1 MSKIREAVG
10 LKGGR
15 FSKWRRS
22 CAISTLELGLILAL
36 LSAGATLLG
45 WILIALK
52 KNPSERFI
60 AITLLLV
67 AGAMLTVSALQL
79 IPSALDSG
87 LNIMQVLLT
96 TSLGFALVVALS
108 SVKFD
113 KDASKVKN
121 PALLITIALSLHN
134 LPEGAA
140 PIGATLVD
148 IQTGLTTSLVLALHN
163 IPEGLAISATALLA
177 GYGRKMALLLTLAA
191 TLAEALGAFA
201 VYMSGSLLLDDRS
214 IGLLLSSVA
223 GIMIAICAKELIP
236 YSVRVLLKK

>member
-1 MSKIREAVG
+1 M
-10 LKGGR
+10 
-15 FSKWRRS
+15 
-22 CAISTLELGLILAL
+22 
-36 LSAGATLLG
+36 
-45 WILIALK
+45 K

-87 LNIMQVLLT
+87 LNLMQVLLVT
-96 TSLGFALVVALS
+96 CLGFALVVALS
-108 SVKFD
+108 SVKLN

-148 IQTGLTTSLVLALHN
+148 IETGLTTSLVLALHN
-163 IPEGLAISATALLA
+163 IPEGIAISATALLA
-177 GYGRKMALLLTLAA
+177 GYSRKMALLLTLAA

-201 VYMSGSLLLDDRS
+201 VYFSGSLLLAERS
-214 IGLLLSSVA
+214 VGLLLSLVA

-236 YSVRVLLKK
+236 YSLKTLGSRRN

>member
-1 MSKIREAVG
+1 
-10 LKGGR
+10 
-15 FSKWRRS
+15 
-22 CAISTLELGLILAL
+22 
-36 LSAGATLLG
+36 
-45 WILIALK
+45 
-52 KNPSERFI
+52 
-60 AITLLLV
+60 
-67 AGAMLTVSALQL
+67 MLTVSALQL

-96 TSLGFALVVALS
+96 TGLGFTVVVLLS

-148 IQTGLTTSLVLALHN
+148 LQTGLTTSLVLALHN
-163 IPEGLAISATALLA
+163 IPEGIAISATALLA
-177 GYGRKMALLLTLAA
+177 GYSRKMALLLTFAA

-214 IGLLLSSVA
+214 VGLLLSAVA

-236 YSVRVLLKK
+236 YSVNTLHKKQK

>member
-1 MSKIREAVG
+1 M
-10 LKGGR
+10 
-15 FSKWRRS
+15 
-22 CAISTLELGLILAL
+22 
-36 LSAGATLLG
+36 
-45 WILIALK
+45 K

-87 LNIMQVLLT
+87 LDVMQVLLVT
-96 TSLGFALVVALS
+96 GLGFALVVALS

-113 KDASKVKN
+113 KDSSRVKST
-121 PALLITIALSLHN
+121 ALLTTIALSLHN

-163 IPEGLAISATALLA
+163 IPEGIAISATALHA
-177 GYGRKMALLLTLAA
+177 GYGRKIALLFTLAA
-191 TLAEALGAFA
+191 TLAEMLGACA
-201 VYMSGSLLLDDRS
+201 VYASASLFLANRATG
-214 IGLLLSSVA
+214 ILLSGVA

-236 YSVRVLLKK
+236 LSVKTLLTSRKRRIKR

>member
-1 MSKIREAVG
+1 
-10 LKGGR
+10 
-15 FSKWRRS
+15 
-22 CAISTLELGLILAL
+22 
-36 LSAGATLLG
+36 LG

-96 TSLGFALVVALS
+96 TGLGFALVVALS

-148 IQTGLTTSLVLALHN
+148 IQTGLT
-163 IPEGLAISATALLA
+163 
-177 GYGRKMALLLTLAA
+177 A
-191 TLAEALGAFA
+191 TLAEALGALV
-201 VYMSGSLLLDDRS
+201 VYISGSLLLDDRS

>member
-1 MSKIREAVG
+1 M
-10 LKGGR
+10 
-15 FSKWRRS
+15 
-22 CAISTLELGLILAL
+22 
-36 LSAGATLLG
+36 
-45 WILIALK
+45 K

-79 IPSALDSG
+79 IPSALESG
-87 LNIMQVLLT
+87 LNLMQVLLVT
-96 TSLGFALVVALS
+96 CLGFALVVALS
-108 SVKFD
+108 SVKFN
-113 KDASKVKN
+113 KNASKVKN

-148 IQTGLTTSLVLALHN
+148 IETGLTTSLVLALHN
-163 IPEGLAISATALLA
+163 IPEGIAISATAILA
-177 GYGRKMALLLTLAA
+177 GYSRKMALLLTLAA

-201 VYMSGSLLLDDRS
+201 VYFSGSLLLAERS
-214 IGLLLSSVA
+214 VGLLLSLVA

-236 YSVRVLLKK
+236 YSLKTLGSRRN

>member
-1 MSKIREAVG
+1 M
-10 LKGGR
+10 
-15 FSKWRRS
+15 
-22 CAISTLELGLILAL
+22 
-36 LSAGATLLG
+36 
-45 WILIALK
+45 K

-87 LNIMQVLLT
+87 LDVMQVLLVT
-96 TSLGFALVVALS
+96 CLGFALVVALS
-108 SVKFD
+108 SVKFN

-148 IQTGLTTSLVLALHN
+148 IETGLTTSLVLALHN
-163 IPEGLAISATALLA
+163 IPEGIAISATALLA
-177 GYGRKMALLLTLAA
+177 GYSRKMALLLTLAA
-191 TLAEALGAFA
+191 TLAETLGAFA
-201 VYMSGSLLLDDRS
+201 VYFSGSLLLADRS
-214 IGLLLSSVA
+214 VGLLLSLVA

-236 YSVRVLLKK
+236 YSLKTLGNRRN

>member
-1 MSKIREAVG
+1 
-10 LKGGR
+10 
-15 FSKWRRS
+15 
-22 CAISTLELGLILAL
+22 
-36 LSAGATLLG
+36 LG

-67 AGAMLTVSALQL
+67 AGAMLTVSALSL

-87 LNIMQVLLT
+87 LSFIQVLIT
-96 TSLGFALVVALS
+96 TCLGFALVIALS

-113 KDASKVKN
+113 KAGASVKN

-140 PIGATLVD
+140 PIGASLVD
-148 IQTGLTTSLVLALHN
+148 IQTGLTTSVVLALHN
-163 IPEGLAISATALLA
+163 IPEGIAISATALLA
-177 GYGRKMALLLTLAA
+177 GYNRKIALFLTIAA

-201 VYMSGSLLLDDRS
+201 VYFSGSLLLSDRS
-214 IGLLLSSVA
+214 NGLLLSGVA

-236 YSVRVLLKK
+236 YSLKTLGSRRNYADD

>member
-1 MSKIREAVG
+1 M
-10 LKGGR
+10 
-15 FSKWRRS
+15 
-22 CAISTLELGLILAL
+22 
-36 LSAGATLLG
+36 
-45 WILIALK
+45 K

-60 AITLLLV
+60 AIALLLV

-87 LNIMQVLLT
+87 LNLMQVLLVIC
-96 TSLGFALVVALS
+96 LGFALVVALS

-113 KDASKVKN
+113 RDASRVKN
-121 PALLITIALSLHN
+121 PALLITVALSLHN

-148 IQTGLTTSLVLALHN
+148 IQTGLTTSLVLAVHN
-163 IPEGLAISATALLA
+163 IPEGIAISATALLA
-177 GYGRKMALLLTLAA
+177 GYSRKIALLLTLAA

-214 IGLLLSSVA
+214 IGLLLSLVA

-236 YSVRVLLKK
+236 YSLKTLGSRRN

>member
-1 MSKIREAVG
+1 M
-10 LKGGR
+10 
-15 FSKWRRS
+15 
-22 CAISTLELGLILAL
+22 
-36 LSAGATLLG
+36 
-45 WILIALK
+45 IALK
-52 KNPSERFI
+52 KNPSDRFI

-87 LNIMQVLLT
+87 LNIMQVLFMT
-96 TSLGFALVVALS
+96 GLGFTVLVLLS

-148 IQTGLTTSLVLALHN
+148 LQTGLTTSLVLALHN
-163 IPEGLAISATALLA
+163 IPEGIAISATALLA
-177 GYGRKMALLLTLAA
+177 GYSRKMALLLTLAA
-191 TLAEALGAFA
+191 TLAEALGAFG
-201 VYMSGSLLLDDRS
+201 VYLSGSLLLDDRS
-214 IGLLLSSVA
+214 VGLLLSAVA

-236 YSVRVLLKK
+236 YSVNTLHKKQK

>member
-1 MSKIREAVG
+1 M
-10 LKGGR
+10 
-15 FSKWRRS
+15 
-22 CAISTLELGLILAL
+22 
-36 LSAGATLLG
+36 
-45 WILIALK
+45 IALK

-60 AITLLLV
+60 AIALLLV

-87 LNIMQVLLT
+87 LNLMQVLLVIC
-96 TSLGFALVVALS
+96 LGFALVVALS

-113 KDASKVKN
+113 RDASRVKN
-121 PALLITIALSLHN
+121 PALLITVALSLHN

-163 IPEGLAISATALLA
+163 IPEGIAISATALLA
-177 GYGRKMALLLTLAA
+177 GHSRKIALLLTLAA

-214 IGLLLSSVA
+214 IGLLLSLVA

-236 YSVRVLLKK
+236 YSLKTLGSRRN

>member
-1 MSKIREAVG
+1 
-10 LKGGR
+10 
-15 FSKWRRS
+15 
-22 CAISTLELGLILAL
+22 
-36 LSAGATLLG
+36 
-45 WILIALK
+45 LIALK

-79 IPSALDSG
+79 IPSALDSS
-87 LNIMQVLLT
+87 LNVMQVLLT
-96 TSLGFALVVALS
+96 TGLGFALIVALS

-163 IPEGLAISATALLA
+163 IPEGIAISATALLA
-177 GYGRKMALLLTLAA
+177 GYSRKTALLLTLAA

-214 IGLLLSSVA
+214 IGLLLSAVA

-236 YSVRVLLKK
+236 YSVNTLHNKRK

>member
-1 MSKIREAVG
+1 
-10 LKGGR
+10 
-15 FSKWRRS
+15 
-22 CAISTLELGLILAL
+22 
-36 LSAGATLLG
+36 LG
-45 WILIALK
+45 WILITLK

-96 TSLGFALVVALS
+96 TGIGFVVVVLLS

-121 PALLITIALSLHN
+121 PALLLTIALSLHN

-163 IPEGLAISATALLA
+163 IPEGIAISATALLA
-177 GYGRKMALLLTLAA
+177 GYSRKMALLLTLAA
-191 TLAEALGAFA
+191 TLAEALGALV
-201 VYMSGSLLLDDRS
+201 VYISGSLLLDDRS

-236 YSVRVLLKK
+236 YSLKTLGSRRN

>member
-1 MSKIREAVG
+1 
-10 LKGGR
+10 
-15 FSKWRRS
+15 
-22 CAISTLELGLILAL
+22 
-36 LSAGATLLG
+36 
-45 WILIALK
+45 LIALK

-87 LNIMQVLLT
+87 LDVMQVLLA
-96 TSLGFALVVALS
+96 SCIGFALVVALS
-108 SVKFD
+108 SFKFD
-113 KDASKVKN
+113 KDESKNKN

-148 IQTGLTTSLVLALHN
+148 FQTGLTTSLVLALHN
-163 IPEGLAISATALLA
+163 IPEGIAISAAALLA
-177 GYGRKMALLLTLAA
+177 GYSRKMALLLTLAA
-191 TLAEALGAFA
+191 TLAEALGAFV
-201 VYMSGSLLLDDRS
+201 VYISGSLLLDDRS

-223 GIMIAICAKELIP
+223 GIMIAICTKELIP

>member
-10 LKGGR
+10 LKVGR

-22 CAISTLELGLILAL
+22 CEISTLELGLILAL

-113 KDASKVKN
+113 KDASKVKD

-163 IPEGLAISATALLA
+163 IPEGIAISATALLA

>member
-1 MSKIREAVG
+1 M
-10 LKGGR
+10 
-15 FSKWRRS
+15 
-22 CAISTLELGLILAL
+22 
-36 LSAGATLLG
+36 
-45 WILIALK
+45 K

-79 IPSALDSG
+79 IPSAFDSG
-87 LNIMQVLLT
+87 LNIIQVLLT
-96 TSLGFALVVALS
+96 TGLGFTVVVLLS

-148 IQTGLTTSLVLALHN
+148 VQTGLTTSLVLALHN
-163 IPEGLAISATALLA
+163 IPEGIAISATALLA
-177 GYGRKMALLLTLAA
+177 GYSRKMALSLTLAA
-191 TLAEALGAFA
+191 TLAEALGALA
-201 VYMSGSLLLDDRS
+201 VYLSGALLLADRS
-214 IGLLLSSVA
+214 VGLLLSGVA

-236 YSVRVLLKK
+236 YSVKTLRNTGGKIN

>member
-1 MSKIREAVG
+1 M
-10 LKGGR
+10 
-15 FSKWRRS
+15 
-22 CAISTLELGLILAL
+22 AL
-36 LSAGATLLG
+36 LSASATLLG

-52 KNPSERFI
+52 KDPSERFI

-79 IPSALDSG
+79 IPSALESG
-87 LNIMQVLLT
+87 LNLMQVLLVT
-96 TSLGFALVVALS
+96 CLGFALVVALS
-108 SVKFD
+108 SVKFN
-113 KDASKVKN
+113 KNASKVKN

-148 IQTGLTTSLVLALHN
+148 IETGLTTSLVLALHN
-163 IPEGLAISATALLA
+163 IPEGIAISATAILA
-177 GYGRKMALLLTLAA
+177 GYSRKMALLLTLAA

-201 VYMSGSLLLDDRS
+201 VYFSGSLLLAERS
-214 IGLLLSSVA
+214 VGLLLSLVA

-236 YSVRVLLKK
+236 YSLKTLGSRRN

>member
-1 MSKIREAVG
+1 M
-10 LKGGR
+10 
-15 FSKWRRS
+15 
-22 CAISTLELGLILAL
+22 
-36 LSAGATLLG
+36 
-45 WILIALK
+45 IALK

-87 LNIMQVLLT
+87 LNLIQVLLVT
-96 TSLGFALVVALS
+96 CLGFALVVALS
-108 SVKFD
+108 SVKFY
-113 KDASKVKN
+113 KDTSKVKN

-148 IQTGLTTSLVLALHN
+148 IETGLTTSLVLALHN
-163 IPEGLAISATALLA
+163 IPEGIAISATAILA
-177 GYGRKMALLLTLAA
+177 GYSRKMALLLTLAA

-201 VYMSGSLLLDDRS
+201 VYFSGSLLLAERS
-214 IGLLLSSVA
+214 VGLLLSLVA

-236 YSVRVLLKK
+236 YSLKTLGSRRN

>member
-1 MSKIREAVG
+1 M
-10 LKGGR
+10 
-15 FSKWRRS
+15 
-22 CAISTLELGLILAL
+22 
-36 LSAGATLLG
+36 G

-52 KNPSERFI
+52 KNPSDRFI

-67 AGAMLTVSALQL
+67 AGAMLIVSALQL

-87 LNIMQVLLT
+87 LKIMQVLLT
-96 TSLGFALVVALS
+96 TGIGFTVVVLLS
-108 SVKFD
+108 RVKFD
-113 KDASKVKN
+113 KDASKVKK

-163 IPEGLAISATALLA
+163 IPEGIAISAMALLA
-177 GYGRKMALLLTLAA
+177 GYSRKMALLLTLAA
-191 TLAEALGAFA
+191 TLAEALGAFT

-214 IGLLLSSVA
+214 VGLLLSAVA

-236 YSVRVLLKK
+236 YSVNTLHNKRK

>member
-1 MSKIREAVG
+1 M
-10 LKGGR
+10 
-15 FSKWRRS
+15 
-22 CAISTLELGLILAL
+22 
-36 LSAGATLLG
+36 
-45 WILIALK
+45 IALK

-87 LNIMQVLLT
+87 LKLIQVLLVT
-96 TSLGFALVVALS
+96 CLGFALVVALS

-163 IPEGLAISATALLA
+163 IPEGIAISVTALLA
-177 GYGRKMALLLTLAA
+177 GYSRKIALLLTLAA
-191 TLAEALGAFA
+191 TLAEALGALV

-236 YSVRVLLKK
+236 YSLKTLGSRRN

>member
-1 MSKIREAVG
+1 M
-10 LKGGR
+10 
-15 FSKWRRS
+15 
-22 CAISTLELGLILAL
+22 
-36 LSAGATLLG
+36 
-45 WILIALK
+45 K

-87 LNIMQVLLT
+87 LDVMQVLLVT
-96 TSLGFALVVALS
+96 CLGFALVVALS
-108 SVKFD
+108 SVKFN

-121 PALLITIALSLHN
+121 PALLMTIALSLHN

-148 IQTGLTTSLVLALHN
+148 IETGLTTSLVLALHN
-163 IPEGLAISATALLA
+163 IPEGIAISATALLA
-177 GYGRKMALLLTLAA
+177 GYSRKMALLLTLAA
-191 TLAEALGAFA
+191 TLAETLGAFA
-201 VYMSGSLLLDDRS
+201 VYFSGSLLLADRS
-214 IGLLLSSVA
+214 VGLLLSLVA

-236 YSVRVLLKK
+236 YSLKTLGSRRN

>member
-1 MSKIREAVG
+1 
-10 LKGGR
+10 
-15 FSKWRRS
+15 
-22 CAISTLELGLILAL
+22 
-36 LSAGATLLG
+36 
-45 WILIALK
+45 LIALK
-52 KNPSERFI
+52 KDPSERFI

-79 IPSALDSG
+79 IPSALESG
-87 LNIMQVLLT
+87 LNLIQVLLVT
-96 TSLGFALVVALS
+96 CLGFALVVALS
-108 SVKFD
+108 SVKFY
-113 KDASKVKN
+113 KDTSKVKN

-148 IQTGLTTSLVLALHN
+148 IETGLTTSLVLALHN
-163 IPEGLAISATALLA
+163 IPEGIAISATALLA
-177 GYGRKMALLLTLAA
+177 GYSRKMALLLTLAA

-214 IGLLLSSVA
+214 VGLLLSLVA

-236 YSVRVLLKK
+236 YSLKTLGSRRN

>member
-1 MSKIREAVG
+1 M
-10 LKGGR
+10 
-15 FSKWRRS
+15 
-22 CAISTLELGLILAL
+22 
-36 LSAGATLLG
+36 
-45 WILIALK
+45 IALK
-52 KNPSERFI
+52 KNPSDRFI

-96 TSLGFALVVALS
+96 TGLGFTVVVALS

-163 IPEGLAISATALLA
+163 IPEGIAISATALLA
-177 GYGRKMALLLTLAA
+177 GYSRKMALLLTLAA

-214 IGLLLSSVA
+214 VGLLLSLVA

-236 YSVRVLLKK
+236 YSLKTLGSRRN